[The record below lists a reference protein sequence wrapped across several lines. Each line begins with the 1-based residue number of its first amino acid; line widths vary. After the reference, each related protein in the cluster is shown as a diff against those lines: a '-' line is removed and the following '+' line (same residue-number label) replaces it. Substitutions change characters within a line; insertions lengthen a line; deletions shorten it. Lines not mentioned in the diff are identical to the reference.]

1 MLLLPLLPFVLEYC
15 ISSSIRICIWLGI
28 DLRSGRGEETERLG
42 FLQLLLSLQSKSI
55 DPRRKALKQG
65 LPRILLKL
73 RIFCTKEGPETIL

>member
-1 MLLLPLLPFVLEYC
+1 MSLLPLLPFVLAYP
-15 ISSSIRICIWLGI
+15 ISTSIRISIWLGI

-42 FLQLLLSLQSKSI
+42 FLQLLLSLQSI
-55 DPRRKALKQG
+55 DPRRKALKQR